1 MGAQTQA
8 AKEQKAKEERE
19 AQLKAFS
26 GQSRDI
32 NKSARNVERE
42 IQKLQLQEQKLLQ
55 EITKHAKAGRHG
67 PAKIMAKQVAQLR
80 KQQEQFYGMS
90 AQLKGT
96 SAQL

>member
-19 AQLKAFS
+19 AQMKAFS

-42 IQKLQLQEQKLLQ
+42 IQKL
-55 EITKHAKAGRHG
+55 
-67 PAKIMAKQVAQLR
+67 
-80 KQQEQFYGMS
+80 
-90 AQLKGT
+90 
-96 SAQL
+96 